1 MKILRVISSLEMGGA
16 ERSIETNV
24 PKHIKNGIEVD
35 VLLLSG
41 VITPFYESLVSQ
53 GVRIYVTSKWSIY
66 NPLNIF
72 KIIPYIR
79 KYDIIHVHLFPAL
92 YWVCFAKLLSFA
104 KTPLIYTEHSTSNR
118 RRNNKFYKL
127 IDRFVYR
134 QYKHI
139 ISISDATTKNL
150 IDHIGSGHCI
160 STIYNGVDLSPY
172 TKKYDRLEFFQNSNK
187 ARVITQIASF
197 RYPKDQKT
205 TIRALKFLDNSVHA
219 VFVGAGEE
227 MSGCKKLAEEIGVNE
242 RVHFLN
248 NRTDIPAIVTSSDII
263 VMSSIYEGFGR
274 AAVEGMAGKKPVIAS
289 NVPGLCDIVKG
300 AGLLFEAQNEKELA
314 NCICQLL
321 GSDSF
326 YEEVANRCYIRSKDY
341 DVHKM
346 IAGYENVY
354 YQVFNDY
361 K

>member
-1 MKILRVISSLEMGGA
+1 MKVLRVINSLKMGGA

-24 PKHIKNGIEVD
+24 PKHIKNGIETD

-41 VITPFYESLVSQ
+41 EITPFYESLVSQ
-53 GVRIYVTSKWSIY
+53 GVKVFVTSKWSIY
-66 NPLNIF
+66 NPLNII

-104 KTPLIYTEHSTSNR
+104 KTPLIYTEHSTNNR
-118 RRNNKFYKL
+118 RRNSFFFKP

-139 ISISDATTKNL
+139 ISISDATTKKL
-150 IDHIGSGHCI
+150 VDYIGSTHRI
-160 STIYNGVDLSPY
+160 STIYNGVDLIPY
-172 TKKYDRLEFFQNSNK
+172 TLKYDRLEFFPDSDK
-187 ARVITQIASF
+187 THVITQIASF

-205 TIRALKFLDNSVHA
+205 TIRALKFLDDSVHA
-219 VFVGAGEE
+219 VFVGAGDEI
-227 MSGCKKLAEEIGVNE
+227 SSCKNLAEEIGVKE

-248 NRTDIPAIVTSSDII
+248 NRTDIPAIVASSDII

-274 AAVEGMAGKKPVIAS
+274 AAVEGMAGKKPVVAS
-289 NVPGLCDIVKG
+289 NVPGLCDVVKG
-300 AGLLFEAQNEKELA
+300 AGLLFEAQNEGDLA

-321 GSDSF
+321 GSNSF
-326 YEEVANRCYIRSKDY
+326 YEEVANRCYLRSKDY
-341 DVHKM
+341 DVHNM
-346 IAGYENVY
+346 IEGYETIY
-354 YQVFNDY
+354 YQVV
-361 K
+361 KKKR